1 MVNIFKESR
10 VQACVSKNTRKLY
23 GSEKPFVKL
32 RPPYSG
38 KLVFSYVDKG
48 IKMKITAK
56 FRDTEQLSFWKMRT
70 TSPEKFRD
78 FRETGPRSGAKLV
91 TWWYWV
97 KYCATPRP
105 WRNVKGFAW
114 YWGEFSES
122 GKDEKIHFTNSPEWS
137 SNLKGGSQLRMIYDI
152 YRRTC
157 LVFQQTR
164 IIVWY

>member
-1 MVNIFKESR
+1 M
-10 VQACVSKNTRKLY
+10 QACVSQKTRKLY
-23 GSEKPFVKL
+23 GPEKPFVKL

-38 KLVFSYVDKG
+38 KLVFSYVEKG
-48 IKMKITAK
+48 IKMKLTPK
-56 FRDTEQLSFWKMRT
+56 FRDTEQGSFWKMRIM
-70 TSPEKFRD
+70 SPEKFRD
-78 FRETGPRSGAKLV
+78 FGETGPRSGAKLV

-97 KYCATPRP
+97 KDHGV
-105 WRNVKGFAW
+105 VKGFAW

-164 IIVWY
+164 IIVFSA